1 MISTQQL
8 ILGFVAAIL
17 FGVAF
22 TASAQ
27 DAKLFYRGGLD
38 DKKAEAPNGA
48 IVNEDY
54 KKLILEGGFGE
65 AQTIRVRDGVHTI
78 VGYSLSNYTFIEG
91 KTGLI
96 VFDVGNN
103 IGMGR
108 ATMSMIRQVTDK
120 PIVAIIYSHHHYTG
134 GAKVYV
140 KAGGGQEVKVFGH
153 PDVDRNLQSSAGL
166 LGPMQFRRAGIQL
179 GFYLPHEGPD
189 AVFGPAEPQFDNPA
203 LNENGHVP
211 VSHPVKDGE
220 EIVIDGLK
228 AVFYHVVAD
237 TRDSL
242 IVHFPELD
250 LVLHNAAITPLS
262 FPLYTLRGD
271 FYRTPLDMIAGI
283 DKLRELK
290 PKYTVGCHG
299 HPITTREDGY
309 EIATAH
315 RDAYAFI
322 YNQSIRAINKGM
334 TPDEMANTIRLPKHL
349 EEHPWLFPA
358 YIDNEYSV
366 RGQYR
371 GIVGWYAED
380 TADLHPPAPEEMS
393 QVIIE
398 GFGGKA
404 KLIDKARKAYSE
416 KHYNLTAKLLSF
428 VLTAEPDN
436 KAARQLKADALRAMA
451 QTTRSGIQTRNF
463 LLTHALH
470 LEGKLDWTRPP
481 QVSFFAMPTVEN
493 VLATPPCN
501 YLNLLEGQI
510 VPEKSAQLENVVKVT
525 FTDLQ
530 RSWSVHVR
538 RGVAEV
544 TELVPEAVD
553 ATLELPR
560 SVWAQIALKET
571 TLEEAMA
578 SGKAR
583 FKGSQKALNAV
594 FGSFE

>member
-1 MISTQQL
+1 MFSFI
-8 ILGFVAAIL
+8 AALLLSITT
-17 FGVAF
+17 

-38 DKKAEAPNGA
+38 DKKAEALNGA

-54 KKLILEGGFGE
+54 KKLIVEGAFGK
-65 AQTIRVRDGVHTI
+65 AQTIPVREGVHTI

-96 VFDVGNN
+96 VFDAGNN

-108 ATMSMIRQVTDK
+108 ATLRMIRKISDK

-140 KAGGGQEVKVFGH
+140 EEGGGQDVKVFGH
-153 PDVDRNLQSSAGL
+153 PNVDRNLQSSAGL

-179 GFYLPHEGPD
+179 GFYLPHDGPD
-189 AVFGPAEPQFDNPA
+189 AVFGPAEPQFDDPA
-203 LNENGHVP
+203 LNRMGHMP
-211 VSHPVKDGE
+211 VTHPVKDGE
-220 EIVIDGLK
+220 EVMIDGLQ
-228 AVFYHVVAD
+228 AVFYHVVSD

-242 IVHFPELD
+242 IVYFPELD
-250 LVLHNAAITPLS
+250 LALHNAAVTPLS

-271 FYRTPLDMIAGI
+271 FYRTPTEMIAGI
-283 DKLRELK
+283 DKLRELR
-290 PKYTVGCHG
+290 PQYTVGCHG

-309 EIATAH
+309 DIFTAH

-334 TPDEMANTIRLPKHL
+334 SPDEMANTIRLPKHL

-380 TADLHPPAPEEMS
+380 TADLHPPAPEELS

-398 GFGGKA
+398 GFGGTA
-404 KLIDKARKAYSE
+404 KLIDRASKAYAE
-416 KHYNLTAKLLSF
+416 KYYNLTAKLLSY

-470 LEGKLDWTRPP
+470 LEGKLDWTKPP
-481 QVSFFAMPTVEN
+481 QVSFFGMPTVKN
-493 VLATPPCN
+493 VLATPPGT
-501 YLNLLEGQI
+501 YLKLLEGRI
-510 VPEKSAQLENVVKVT
+510 DPEKSAQVEQVVKVT
-525 FTDLQ
+525 FTDLN

-544 TELVPEAVD
+544 TKRVPETVD

-560 SVWAQIALKET
+560 KVWAQIALKET
-571 TLEEAMA
+571 TLEEAIS
-578 SGKAR
+578 SGKVTV
-583 FKGSQKALNAV
+583 KGSQKALTAV
-594 FGSFE
+594 FGSFG